1 MRQPTATSVPPGPA
15 QVPDGNRV
23 YLTFDDGPDPKWTA
37 RILDVLS
44 DANARATFFV
54 IGRLARE
61 QAPLVRQIVAHGHE
75 IGNHTWSH
83 RHPWTML
90 PSAAR
95 KEVHD
100 GAAAIADIIGHAA
113 RFFRLPH
120 GRVRRCMIEEA
131 DHLGQRLVLWSRSAV
146 DWGPLGHARGIAAR
160 LAAVRYGDIV
170 LMHDGGRGINHPGE
184 LTKAL
189 PAFLADLGR
198 RGLVPSLLPDAGL
211 NNSCP

>member
-1 MRQPTATSVPPGPA
+1 MRQPTVTSIPPTPA
-15 QVPDGNRV
+15 QAPDGNRV

-44 DANARATFFV
+44 DANVCATFFV

-61 QAPLVRQIVAHGHE
+61 HAPLVRRIVAHGHE

-95 KEVHD
+95 KEVYD
-100 GAAAIADIIGHAA
+100 GAAAIADILGHAA
-113 RFFRLPH
+113 RFFRSPH

-146 DWGPLGHARGIAAR
+146 NWGPPGHARGIAAR
-160 LAAVRYGDIV
+160 LAAVRDGDIV

-184 LTKAL
+184 LAKAL
-189 PAFLADLGR
+189 PSFLADLDR
-198 RGLVPSLLPDAGL
+198 RGLAPSLLPDAGL
-211 NNSCP
+211 NNSRP